1 MMSIHCLKLYNE
13 ILLHDSVMIPRT
25 KPTQRHLMFKINYLT
40 ISFANKRRFYEIFW
54 LILDVG
60 IENNG

>member
-1 MMSIHCLKLYNE
+1 
-13 ILLHDSVMIPRT
+13 MIPRT

-40 ISFANKRRFYEIFW
+40 ISFANKLRFYEIFW